1 MLLPKFT
8 FHEPQALDECLS
20 LLDRH
25 GSGAAIL
32 AGGTDLLVN
41 MKKGLIRPS
50 VLVSLAQIDELQKIS
65 TSRDSGRLVLGPMV
79 TMGTIGTHE
88 KIREGFT
95 VLAQAA
101 QKLGSPLI
109 RNRATVGG
117 NLVTARPAADSHGPL
132 ICLDAKI
139 ELVGL
144 SGSRQVAAEDFF
156 VGPGESVRKPDEV
169 LRRIT
174 IERLPP
180 RNGCAYFKYGIRKTL
195 EISVV
200 NVAVLL
206 SIEKDKTIA
215 HARVALGAVAP
226 RTIRS
231 QDTEKCLM
239 GKSPDEKTIR
249 RAAEAAAAHCQPIS
263 DIRGSAEYRQILV
276 EVLTRRAIQEAVNQ
290 VMAG

>member
-8 FHEPQALDECLS
+8 FHEPQVLDECLS
-20 LLDRH
+20 LLDQH
-25 GSGAAIL
+25 GSKAAIL

-65 TSRDSGRLVLGPMV
+65 TSRDSGRLALGSMV

-88 KIREGFT
+88 EVRKRFT
-95 VLAQAA
+95 FLAQAA

-109 RNRATVGG
+109 RNRATIGG
-117 NLVTARPAADSHGPL
+117 NIVTARPAADSHSPL

-139 ELVGL
+139 ELVGR
-144 SGSRQVAAEDFF
+144 SGSRHIAAADFF
-156 VGPGESVRKPDEV
+156 VGPGESVRRADEV

-174 IERLPP
+174 IDRLPP
-180 RNGCAYFKYGIRKTL
+180 RTGCAYLKYGIRKTL

-206 SIEKDKTIA
+206 SVEKDKTIT

-226 RTIRS
+226 KTIRS
-231 QDTEKCLM
+231 QGAEKCLI
-239 GKSPDEKTIR
+239 GESPDEKTIR
-249 RAAEAAAAHCQPIS
+249 RAAEAAAAQCQPIS
-263 DIRGSAEYRQILV
+263 DIRGSARYRQILV
-276 EVLTRRAIQEAVNQ
+276 EVFTRRAIQDAVNQ
-290 VMAG
+290 VMTG